1 MRNRQMMMTILGL
14 LLGAFGLVLLNFG
27 NAPTSSTAADPYS
40 STWKATQLYRLRH
53 TNNSNQVTSANAI
66 GVAEWQVTGNIGET
80 NYSETW
86 KGPAADSVN
95 IQKNPGTGN
104 ICRGTYDP
112 SKWLAGCIDS
122 SYNRFGSFKYDL
134 ILTSP
139 SDSSLLSEGIM
150 GGTNTTNWSGRSVKC
165 NSGFG
170 GLPGCLS
177 AIGSYGF
184 YHFIPKESALNAS
197 LDLQIGMM
205 MPLEWT
211 VTGSIE

>member
-1 MRNRQMMMTILGL
+1 MTVLGL

-27 NAPTSSTAADPYS
+27 NAPTTSQAVDIYS

-53 TNNSNQVTSANAI
+53 TNNTGEKTSANAI
-66 GVAEWQVTGNIGET
+66 GVAEWQVTGVVGET
-80 NYSETW
+80 NYTETW
-86 KGPAADSVN
+86 KGPASGSVN

-104 ICRGTYDP
+104 ICRGFYDP
-112 SKWLAGCIDS
+112 SKWLVGCIDT
-122 SYNRFGSFKYDL
+122 SYDRFGSFRFDL
-134 ILTSP
+134 ILATP
-139 SDSSLLSEGIM
+139 TESSLLSEGII
-150 GGTNTTNWSGRSVKC
+150 GGSNRTNWSGRSVAC
-165 NSGFG
+165 NSNFG

-184 YHFIPKESALNAS
+184 YHFMPKESALNSS
-197 LDLQIGMM
+197 LDLQVGMM